1 MFSKQNKIGLGG
13 IGLGCFSFLCGKY
26 ELPTD
31 WKAQEYIEGQT
42 NIGLGGIVF
51 GVYLH
56 LCGGKCEF
64 PSAGNLLSFLSDS
77 TMERSQMFVP
87 QQSCHRQ
94 PVKLDKNG
102 TLFSQYP
109 STQAKRCVV
118 PCSMG
123 MTVEMMRGLAL
134 AYF

>member
-1 MFSKQNKIGLGG
+1 MGLGG
-13 IGLGCFSFLCGKY
+13 IAVGVYFLFFVEKY

-64 PSAGNLLSFLSDS
+64 PSPGNHL
-77 TMERSQMFVP
+77 
-87 QQSCHRQ
+87 
-94 PVKLDKNG
+94 
-102 TLFSQYP
+102 
-109 STQAKRCVV
+109 RC
-118 PCSMG
+118 
-123 MTVEMMRGLAL
+123 
-134 AYF
+134 